1 MNGPLAERGT
11 LASRRVLVVAHDFP
25 PLRSPQAI
33 RAWHFVRTLSGE
45 AGEVVVLCRR
55 PPAGAP
61 APVLAANVRYLAT
74 SPGPF
79 ESTVDALVAWRRRAR
94 GAPSDDV
101 TPGALSLNW
110 KGLALKRLRRMLDLM
125 VFPDAR
131 RFWVRSAAE
140 ALAALLRE
148 SRPDVAVVMHEPAAS
163 LLLAPMLD
171 RARVP
176 WIADLADPVV
186 APYTPRH
193 WRRRA
198 FALEQETLRAAT
210 GVAVTNSATADLL
223 AERHGPWRTPP
234 LILSQGH
241 GEAVE
246 ETPPT
251 FDAPKD
257 GGPLRLCYTGRFYTF
272 RRVDPVV
279 AAVAGMDGVQ
289 LVVAGP
295 EPPAVLR
302 DAAKRWPAKF
312 ELHGE
317 LSHAQALALQRSAD
331 ALLSIGNAGTV
342 QSPGKLFEYF
352 GAGCPVL
359 HVASNRLDPQIG
371 LIASLRRGLSCDNE
385 TSAVRERLLELRN
398 LKATAGIAERFDLS
412 NESVQRFGWAAIGR
426 RLADELALLAQTAR
440 SGGQA

>member
-1 MNGPLAERGT
+1 MDRRSGGSRRGPLHPPS
-11 LASRRVLVVAHDFP
+11 LASPR
-25 PLRSPQAI
+25 
-33 RAWHFVRTLSGE
+33 
-45 AGEVVVLCRR
+45 LC
-55 PPAGAP
+55 AGAGNP
-61 APVLAANVRYLAT
+61 
-74 SPGPF
+74 PGGH
-79 ESTVDALVAWRRRAR
+79 R
-94 GAPSDDV
+94 
-101 TPGALSLNW
+101 
-110 KGLALKRLRRMLDLM
+110 
-125 VFPDAR
+125 
-131 RFWVRSAAE
+131 
-140 ALAALLRE
+140 
-148 SRPDVAVVMHEPAAS
+148 VV
-163 LLLAPMLD
+163 
-171 RARVP
+171 
-176 WIADLADPVV
+176 
-186 APYTPRH
+186 
-193 WRRRA
+193 
-198 FALEQETLRAAT
+198 
-210 GVAVTNSATADLL
+210 VTNSATADLL

-371 LIASLRRGLSCDNE
+371 LIASLRRGLS
-385 TSAVRERLLELRN
+385 
-398 LKATAGIAERFDLS
+398 
-412 NESVQRFGWAAIGR
+412 
-426 RLADELALLAQTAR
+426 
-440 SGGQA
+440 

>member
-257 GGPLRLCYTGRFYTF
+257 GGPLRLCYTGRFYAF
-272 RRVDPVV
+272 RRIDPVID
-279 AAVAGMDGVQ
+279 AILAIEGVQ
-289 LVVAGP
+289 LVVACP
-295 EPPAVLR
+295 EPPTALL
-302 DAAKRWPAKF
+302 DAARRFPSRF

-317 LSHAQALALQRSAD
+317 VAHAKALSLQGSAD
-331 ALLSIGNAGTV
+331 ALLSLGNAGTV

-352 GAGCPVL
+352 GAARPVL
-359 HVASNRLDPQIG
+359 HVASNRLDPQVG
-371 LIASLRRGLSCDNE
+371 LIAGLRRGLSCDNDVA
-385 TSAVRERLLELRN
+385 SIARCIVELRD
-398 LKATAGIAERFDLS
+398 LKAARGMATRFDLS
-412 NESVQRFGWAAIGR
+412 KDAIDRFGWPAIGQALVR
-426 RLADELALLAQTAR
+426 ALGRLADDAALR
-440 SGGQA
+440 RRP